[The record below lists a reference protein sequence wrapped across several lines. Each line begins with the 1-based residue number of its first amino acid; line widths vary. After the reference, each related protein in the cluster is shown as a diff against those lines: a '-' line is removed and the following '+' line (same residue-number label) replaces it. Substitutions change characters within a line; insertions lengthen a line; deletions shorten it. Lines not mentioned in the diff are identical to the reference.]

1 LSGSLSFGSIKT
13 HRRYTLTRVTH
24 IVFSVYAPPRVSF
37 STGHDDE
44 AYLIY
49 YYYYIYVCACVCTLA
64 VHSPHRPCRNA
75 IHSQIRQKRT
85 AASAGKTSLQL
96 SPPPPRRVP
105 PNAHTIIYNNIIYL
119 YTHTHTYERART
131 HMRAR
136 KLTGLCGRTPP
147 SHSTASGGRLSTP
160 PQPRP
165 PLSPKYKRR
174 RRRASRD
181 CVVVVVVVYIYI
193 M

>member
-1 LSGSLSFGSIKT
+1 MC
-13 HRRYTLTRVTH
+13 
-24 IVFSVYAPPRVSF
+24 
-37 STGHDDE
+37 
-44 AYLIY
+44 
-49 YYYYIYVCACVCTLA
+49 VCVCVCTLA

-85 AASAGKTSLQL
+85 AASAGRHRCNY
-96 SPPPPRRVP
+96 RRR
-105 PNAHTIIYNNIIYL
+105 AEYQRARTQYIILHIC
-119 YTHTHTYERART
+119 THTHTHIRASART

-174 RRRASRD
+174 RRASRD
-181 CVVVVVVVYIYI
+181 CVVVVVVVVVYI
-193 M
+193 